1 MVRNGDRDKG
11 LEILETANALQPDHS
26 EIMTKLGEVLV
37 KEGKTI
43 ERAIDLL
50 EKAIQIDPD
59 NPDTLVALGRAF
71 EKLNKVDSAIQK
83 YESFCSYR
91 TPI

>member
-1 MVRNGDRDKG
+1 
-11 LEILETANALQPDHS
+11 
-26 EIMTKLGEVLV
+26 MTKLGEVLV

-59 NPDTLVALGRAF
+59 NPDALVALGRAF
-71 EKLNKVDSAIQK
+71 EKLKKVDSAIQK
-83 YESFCSYR
+83 
-91 TPI
+91 